1 MPQTAASSAHLYA
14 RQFVY
19 ILLVQQLLLP
29 DELEGTDF
37 LINTF

>member
-1 MPQTAASSAHLYA
+1 
-14 RQFVY
+14 VY
-19 ILLVQQLLLP
+19 ILLVQELFLP